1 MSKSSK
7 PLTVVAFGAR
17 GTGKTHWCRQY
28 IEGQKPQRLIVW
40 DFKNDPGLSG
50 LGKPYTSLPEFIK
63 SLSAPRFASRYL
75 VDHSG
80 RLPIQKQFDF
90 FCRAAWEAGCLMMYV
105 PELPEVTRAG
115 SAPEAWRR
123 CVNVGREYQ
132 DKGKL
137 KWLSIVADGQRP
149 AEVDKSII
157 SNADVIHSGRLA
169 FLDDAKYMA
178 KSINC
183 TPQELMA
190 LPDWHWIE
198 RRPGAFE
205 PVRGGPETHSAK
217 KTTPRKKAMKPA

>member
-1 MSKSSK
+1 MAAKA
-7 PLTVVAFGAR
+7 LTVVAFGAR
-17 GTGKTHWCRQY
+17 GTGKTHWCRRYVEAQR
-28 IEGQKPQRLIVW
+28 PARLIVW

-50 LGKPYTSLPEFIK
+50 LGTPYTSLPGFIQ
-63 SLSAPRFASRYL
+63 SLKAPRFASRYL

-80 RLPIQKQFDF
+80 RMPIAQQFDF
-90 FCRAAWEAGCLMMYV
+90 FCRAAWEAGCLLMYV
-105 PELPEVTRAG
+105 CELPEVTRAG
-115 SAPEAWRR
+115 AAPDAWRR

-132 DKGKL
+132 HGGRL

-157 SNADVIHSGRLA
+157 SNADIIHSGRLA

-183 TPQELMA
+183 SPQELMD

-198 RRPGAFE
+198 RRPGSSA
-205 PVRGGPETHSAK
+205 PVRGGPATATSK
-217 KTTPRKKAMKPA
+217 KTSARSKAAKSA